1 MKINYNNF
9 NPKELGKNIR
19 RSLKLLWETSKPI
32 AIWSFILHIVQAM
45 LPVASL
51 YVIKILVDQVTNKF
65 PFSELVTTI
74 SIFLG
79 IQLLLALIQQYI
91 QYITTIFQLKLTDHL
106 SQKVLNKAIEVDYDY
121 YENPDYHNSLHLAQ
135 QQSFFRA
142 GILLTSF
149 NSFITSGFALLFLLL
164 LFISMKSFFALIFI
178 AFSIPLA
185 IIKWYFGIAIMQ
197 QERKLTPQ
205 EREASYL
212 HQILTGVSFA
222 KDTRVFGFG
231 NYFIEKFAT
240 IRKNILR
247 QKQGLNKKLTTYSL
261 LAESV
266 EIIAMAVI
274 FGMLAKQSIQG
285 AVSLGLFVIY
295 IQGFQSLQT
304 NSKNFLQSIVQIL
317 HQRVFL
323 QDLFAFL
330 DIKLA
335 LQTNSLPFPKIKTG
349 LTISNLSFRYPST
362 EKEVLHQI
370 SMHCQPGQV
379 IAIVGENGSGKSTL
393 IKLLAK
399 LYQSDSGTIRFD
411 EIELNKITTEDYRK
425 QSVFLFQDFEK
436 YFFTIE
442 ENIVLGNSNSITSKE
457 KIIQAAQSSGAD
469 GFINKLPKAYQTRM
483 GSIFEGSQQ
492 LSGGEWQKLAL
503 SRVFYRKDAR
513 LIVLDEP
520 TSALDAQ
527 AEYDIFNQIKSMAK
541 DKMVI
546 LITHRLYNLKM
557 ANYLYVMQEGHIAEH
572 GEFNELIEK
581 GGLFTKLFNMQQI

>member
-9 NPKELGKNIR
+9 DPRELGINIK
-19 RSLKLLWETSKPI
+19 RSLRLLWETSRPI
-32 AIWSFILHIVQAM
+32 AAWSFVLHIVQAL

-51 YVIKILVDQVTNKF
+51 YVIKILVDQVTNKSS
-65 PFSELVTTI
+65 FSEVVPTMI
-74 SIFLG
+74 IFLA
-79 IQLLLALIQQYI
+79 IQLLLAMVQQYI
-91 QYITTIFQLKLTDHL
+91 NHITTIFQLKLTDHL
-106 SQKVLNKAIEVDYDY
+106 SQKVLNKAIAVDYDY

-164 LFISMKSFFALIFI
+164 LFISMQSFFALLFI

-197 QERKLTPQ
+197 QERKLAPL
-205 EREASYL
+205 EREAGYL

-231 NYFIEKFAT
+231 NYFIAKFMT
-240 IRKNILR
+240 IRNNILL
-247 QKQGLNKKLTTYSL
+247 QKQGLNKKLTAYSL
-261 LAESV
+261 MAESV
-266 EIIAMAVI
+266 EIIAMAII
-274 FGMLAKQSIQG
+274 FALLAKQSIQG
-285 AVSLGLFVIY
+285 AISLGLFVIY

-330 DIKLA
+330 DIKLRT
-335 LQTNSLPFPKIKTG
+335 QTNPLPFPKVKTG
-349 LTISNLSFRYPST
+349 LSISNLSFRYPST

-370 SMHCQPGQV
+370 SMRCKPGQV

-411 EIELNKITTEDYRK
+411 ETELNNINNEDYRK

-436 YFFTIE
+436 
-442 ENIVLGNSNSITSKE
+442 
-457 KIIQAAQSSGAD
+457 
-469 GFINKLPKAYQTRM
+469 
-483 GSIFEGSQQ
+483 
-492 LSGGEWQKLAL
+492 
-503 SRVFYRKDAR
+503 
-513 LIVLDEP
+513 
-520 TSALDAQ
+520 
-527 AEYDIFNQIKSMAK
+527 
-541 DKMVI
+541 
-546 LITHRLYNLKM
+546 
-557 ANYLYVMQEGHIAEH
+557 
-572 GEFNELIEK
+572 
-581 GGLFTKLFNMQQI
+581 

>member
-9 NPKELGKNIR
+9 DPRELGINIK
-19 RSLKLLWETSKPI
+19 RSLRLLWETSRPI
-32 AIWSFILHIVQAM
+32 AAWSFVLHIVQAL

-51 YVIKILVDQVTNKF
+51 YVIKILVDQVTNKSS
-65 PFSELVTTI
+65 FSEVVPTMI
-74 SIFLG
+74 IFLA
-79 IQLLLALIQQYI
+79 IQLLLAMVQQYI
-91 QYITTIFQLKLTDHL
+91 NHITTIFQLKLTDHL
-106 SQKVLNKAIEVDYDY
+106 SQKVLNKAIAVDYDY

-164 LFISMKSFFALIFI
+164 LFISMESFFALLFI

-197 QERKLTPQ
+197 QERKLAPL
-205 EREASYL
+205 EREAGYL

-231 NYFIEKFAT
+231 NYFIAKFMT
-240 IRKNILR
+240 IRNNILL
-247 QKQGLNKKLTTYSL
+247 QKQGLNKKLTAYSL
-261 LAESV
+261 MAESV
-266 EIIAMAVI
+266 EIIAMAII
-274 FGMLAKQSIQG
+274 FALLAKQSIQG
-285 AVSLGLFVIY
+285 AISLGLFVIY

-330 DIKLA
+330 DIKLRT
-335 LQTNSLPFPKIKTG
+335 QTNPLPFPKVKTG
-349 LTISNLSFRYPST
+349 LSISNLSFRYPST

-370 SMHCQPGQV
+370 SMRCKPGQV

-411 EIELNKITTEDYRK
+411 ETELNNINNEDYRK

-442 ENIVLGNSNSITSKE
+442 ENIVLGNADAAKYKE
-457 KIIQAAQSSGAD
+457 EIVQAARSSGAD
-469 GFINKLPKAYQTRM
+469 GFINKLSKSYQTRM
-483 GSIFEGSQQ
+483 GSIFEGSTQ

-503 SRVFYRKDAR
+503 ARIFYRKDAK

-527 AEYDIFNQIKSMAK
+527 AEYDIFNQIKAMAI

-557 ANYLYVMQEGHIAEH
+557 ANYLYVMQEGRIAEQ
-572 GEFNELIEK
+572 GEFNELIVK